1 MHIQSFKV
9 FSNLAETSSFSKAAQ
24 MNGITQSAV
33 SQQVRALERRF
44 RVKLIER
51 GRKNFSLTP
60 EGREFLQ
67 ASHQVMD
74 ILGDLE
80 GRIHNLQNLV
90 AGELCISTIF
100 SIGLHELPPY
110 LKIFR
115 QAHPQVDVRVEYRRS
130 SEVYLSVLDGRAD
143 IETQVRQRAG
153 QLGAQVEFQQS
164 NNEGELVTWIQ
175 NARGQFDVIVF
186 NAAAYTHTS
195 VALRDAI
202 VAAGVPT
209 IEIHLSNVHAREEF
223 RHKSLIAAV
232 CRGQISGFGA
242 DSYVLAVDAAVSV
255 VEKAKNR

>member
-1 MHIQSFKV
+1 
-9 FSNLAETSSFSKAAQ
+9 

-60 EGREFLQ
+60 EGSAFLQ

-80 GRIHNLQNLV
+80 GRIHHLQNLV

-115 QAHPQVDVRVEYRRS
+115 QAHAEVDVRVEYRRS
-130 SEVYLSVLDGRAD
+130 SEVYSECA
-143 IETQVRQRAG
+143 
-153 QLGAQVEFQQS
+153 
-164 NNEGELVTWIQ
+164 
-175 NARGQFDVIVF
+175 
-186 NAAAYTHTS
+186 
-195 VALRDAI
+195 
-202 VAAGVPT
+202 
-209 IEIHLSNVHAREEF
+209 
-223 RHKSLIAAV
+223 
-232 CRGQISGFGA
+232 
-242 DSYVLAVDAAVSV
+242 
-255 VEKAKNR
+255 